1 VYHQTV
7 VGSNQPIVI
16 FTQQPQQPYF
26 SVPQVDPVIT
36 SSIPGEQMCMFSET
50 ESSEHVANNI
60 GCEILSMD
68 IMVILCSVG
77 AHIYMESIDY
87 YQ

>member
-1 VYHQTV
+1 MFCIAVCCQTV

-36 SSIPGEQMCMFSET
+36 SSIPGEQMSVISET
-50 ESSEHVANNI
+50 NCSEQKREHLVT
-60 GCEILSMD
+60 LRLLR
-68 IMVILCSVG
+68 V
-77 AHIYMESIDY
+77 
-87 YQ
+87 